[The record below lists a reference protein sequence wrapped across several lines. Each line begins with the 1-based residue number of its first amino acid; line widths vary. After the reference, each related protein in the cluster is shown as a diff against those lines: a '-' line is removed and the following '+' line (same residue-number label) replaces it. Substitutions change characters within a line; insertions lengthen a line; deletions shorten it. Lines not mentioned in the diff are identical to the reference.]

1 MTNGCYMCDVSYVY
15 KHEIIVF
22 NRAGNISNNA
32 ILRPPKKNTY
42 LELLLTIYSLI
53 RPPLFLYTCQGL
65 AGIDRS

>member
-1 MTNGCYMCDVSYVY
+1 MCDMSYVY

-22 NRAGNISNNA
+22 NRAGNIRKQYFKQCNFKTK
-32 ILRPPKKNTY
+32 KKNTY